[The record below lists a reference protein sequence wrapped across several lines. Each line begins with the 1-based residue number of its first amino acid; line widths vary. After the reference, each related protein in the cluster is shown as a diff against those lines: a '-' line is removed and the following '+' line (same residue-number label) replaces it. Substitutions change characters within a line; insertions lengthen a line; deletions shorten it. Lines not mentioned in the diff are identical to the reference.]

1 MKHFTLLLSFFS
13 FSLTLL
19 AQNVVISTQNP
30 DNLYVCG
37 TDQMTVTMQNGA
49 GPAATNLKATVTLPN
64 GVSYLQGSVA
74 GAAEGNISNLN
85 APVFDLADLAGGASV
100 SFTINVTAA
109 CPILQ
114 DINAGLTFSNTVVA
128 TYAGGSKQFVSNLY
142 PVTTGFVNISSVS
155 PPTVSGQKGDVIMRM
170 ITLRNT
176 RSGPIQS
183 LQVTDVHSAGIS
195 IQLEGGIN
203 QSNLPAIFNGEI
215 PGSFFTS
222 VGNGDNLL
230 DFNEEITL
238 VQKVT
243 IEDCG
248 IPSTTN
254 QSLIIVGWGCN
265 GSICQQDSVF
275 ANITILPTSQN
286 PSLSFIPVY
295 AAPVSQCGLTP
306 ATQEILIV
314 NTGELAATNIVLN
327 PYVLDT
333 TFYALDQGSIE
344 WNNGSGWQALSAF
357 TNTLTVLA
365 SCGISDYSESMVLQ
379 VPEVLPGDTVRVRF
393 NTYFCQDVC
402 GGLFPRMR
410 VGYNY
415 PKACPTNSTVG
426 GLISFI
432 PDAEFLKIDASVDY
446 EHEICLQEDSTYA
459 FTYWIK
465 SQRLPQDTGFLQVIF
480 EIPLGFDWVQDC
492 PFSLDNQMPLSS
504 EIVVNSDG
512 SKTVRMVFDLPFS
525 LDSVASNLCLE
536 YNCVQNM
543 PCEPPVPEA
552 TQSGSEFIV
561 YPPTSDC
568 GGCQLKL
575 STYSLISIT
584 PNEPLECAISFCDD
598 FILVVDNHCD
608 TTPPGPPRGPCTG
621 RGGPNGEPFAY
632 EINFDSYR
640 INYGLQDN
648 NDDRKADNNNIAN
661 APGVRRD
668 RYLVGDT
675 MRNEVTVY
683 VSSGIL
689 FSMNF
694 RLFLESLAG
703 DFGLND
709 GDPYDIES
717 GKIEF
722 MNNDTTTFIGARI
735 FFKTISGE
743 EYTCP
748 VAVPNIRA
756 DQRLFQVAQPN
767 IQPQQIVDVFTSM
780 YDQFD
785 MPLDS
790 FIPMGCVPQNFV
802 IGAGD
807 SVFFQADYKFKSNFV
822 PDGANAP
829 PLINFRSSICDLD
842 KAYAWELEDFCSEKP
857 LSQFSGYIE
866 TVTPNIQRIEPCAQS
881 TEIAPFQ
888 YQMRIAR
895 ANMFPFEVRQL
906 STVTGYSFSLPGN
919 VGIVDSRLNFLELQD
934 NVPLFGS
941 TYVNPTVQ
949 GSIASLDLNPFFGDP
964 LDEGYS
970 FGISARY
977 DTTCGYAGSAFNI
990 TKLDM
995 LYANPCIKN
1004 PVNTGFNLTNPN
1016 GYQNGSPL
1024 MELFSQDDVLYLP
1037 TDEFLFNF
1045 FLRNNSPVNAQNAWL
1060 TIESDG
1066 SLADLQ
1072 LLSMPSQT
1080 PIPQIG
1086 GVYQLGDLLSFA
1098 QPALRVLARNLSCR
1112 PVTVTFR
1119 FGWDCSPVFN
1129 SNGDACGT
1137 FSKTIEIR
1145 PLLPELELVVLNQ
1158 PPTIPMCEPSAVFE
1172 FEVSNAND
1180 GAAYNVVPS
1189 IKLPPGIRIV
1199 PGSSQ
1204 LAFPAGGAFV
1214 NMPNPVQLPGNIWQF
1229 DPQAASSNLAQNGL
1243 ISADNAPMNALRIRF
1258 RVVAECGVVA
1268 NAQPIYGAESLR
1280 SCGIA
1285 SNVLRRPGLPIGIEG
1300 IEPSY
1305 TAVSNLQ
1312 FTNPPGIAGCGQEIE
1327 LSASIAVNDSPMS
1340 GDSIYV
1346 LLPVG
1351 TSYVNGSYQS
1361 GTNAPGGPP
1370 QVSGQ
1375 QIQLPLP
1382 TNIGAGS
1389 VLNFTFRI
1397 RYDDPAGCADKL
1409 VILQTREQAQ
1419 AFCPS
1424 NNQLC
1429 NISVATGESLLD
1441 LNAQNPEIQLN
1452 NFNLN
1457 TVGGQTTFQAVLEN
1471 AGNSIATNPV
1481 VQLYHDL
1488 NGNGQIDPGDPL
1500 VATVNATGSIA
1511 PGGVLSISGNLN
1523 NLPASAFCDLIGLI
1537 PAEENCACADRIF
1550 SLKGDQV
1557 VTQGIGLCNLE
1568 TVNVGTPEVAGNTY
1582 NWLTP
1587 AGLSCTNC
1595 ANAVFTPGPDVM
1607 LGELVTLVLQEKA
1620 GECTIERRYEV
1631 QFGGAF
1637 GIETEDQTICAGEP
1651 VTLNA
1656 SEGGTV
1662 YNWSGPGISNPNQST
1677 QIVQPTVNANY
1688 SVTVTFSGG
1697 CTGTGMVAVMVN
1709 PASTIELPALT
1720 TCEGSPVLI
1729 LGKTTDVPGIYTLEL
1744 QKLNGCDSIITQE
1757 LIVELNNI
1765 EEALAF
1771 CEGTS
1776 ATVYDSTFTASGR
1789 ICKTEVSPTTGCLV
1803 TTCVNVTEVPNPQV
1817 PEQDEALVV
1826 AKGESVVIETP
1837 NDYTTYE
1844 WTPFD
1849 SNVLSCG
1856 DCPDPEASPDTSTLF
1871 MLVVEDENGCRDTAQ
1886 YRIFVCDED
1895 KIDIPN
1901 AFTPNGDGAND
1912 FFRVVPHEGAEVIR
1926 FLRVYSRWGQL
1937 VYEGSGTNAQWD
1949 GRIGNQ
1955 PAPSDV
1961 YVWVLDYVCGGND
1974 ARESGDVTLLR

>member
-1 MKHFTLLLSFFS
+1 
-13 FSLTLL
+13 
-19 AQNVVISTQNP
+19 
-30 DNLYVCG
+30 
-37 TDQMTVTMQNGA
+37 
-49 GPAATNLKATVTLPN
+49 
-64 GVSYLQGSVA
+64 
-74 GAAEGNISNLN
+74 
-85 APVFDLADLAGGASV
+85 
-100 SFTINVTAA
+100 
-109 CPILQ
+109 
-114 DINAGLTFSNTVVA
+114 
-128 TYAGGSKQFVSNLY
+128 
-142 PVTTGFVNISSVS
+142 
-155 PPTVSGQKGDVIMRM
+155 
-170 ITLRNT
+170 
-176 RSGPIQS
+176 
-183 LQVTDVHSAGIS
+183 
-195 IQLEGGIN
+195 
-203 QSNLPAIFNGEI
+203 
-215 PGSFFTS
+215 
-222 VGNGDNLL
+222 
-230 DFNEEITL
+230 
-238 VQKVT
+238 
-243 IEDCG
+243 
-248 IPSTTN
+248 
-254 QSLIIVGWGCN
+254 
-265 GSICQQDSVF
+265 
-275 ANITILPTSQN
+275 
-286 PSLSFIPVY
+286 
-295 AAPVSQCGLTP
+295 
-306 ATQEILIV
+306 
-314 NTGELAATNIVLN
+314 
-327 PYVLDT
+327 
-333 TFYALDQGSIE
+333 
-344 WNNGSGWQALSAF
+344 
-357 TNTLTVLA
+357 
-365 SCGISDYSESMVLQ
+365 
-379 VPEVLPGDTVRVRF
+379 
-393 NTYFCQDVC
+393 
-402 GGLFPRMR
+402 
-410 VGYNY
+410 
-415 PKACPTNSTVG
+415 
-426 GLISFI
+426 
-432 PDAEFLKIDASVDY
+432 
-446 EHEICLQEDSTYA
+446 
-459 FTYWIK
+459 
-465 SQRLPQDTGFLQVIF
+465 
-480 EIPLGFDWVQDC
+480 
-492 PFSLDNQMPLSS
+492 
-504 EIVVNSDG
+504 
-512 SKTVRMVFDLPFS
+512 
-525 LDSVASNLCLE
+525 
-536 YNCVQNM
+536 
-543 PCEPPVPEA
+543 
-552 TQSGSEFIV
+552 
-561 YPPTSDC
+561 
-568 GGCQLKL
+568 
-575 STYSLISIT
+575 
-584 PNEPLECAISFCDD
+584 
-598 FILVVDNHCD
+598 
-608 TTPPGPPRGPCTG
+608 
-621 RGGPNGEPFAY
+621 
-632 EINFDSYR
+632 
-640 INYGLQDN
+640 
-648 NDDRKADNNNIAN
+648 
-661 APGVRRD
+661 
-668 RYLVGDT
+668 
-675 MRNEVTVY
+675 
-683 VSSGIL
+683 
-689 FSMNF
+689 
-694 RLFLESLAG
+694 
-703 DFGLND
+703 
-709 GDPYDIES
+709 
-717 GKIEF
+717 
-722 MNNDTTTFIGARI
+722 
-735 FFKTISGE
+735 
-743 EYTCP
+743 
-748 VAVPNIRA
+748 
-756 DQRLFQVAQPN
+756 
-767 IQPQQIVDVFTSM
+767 
-780 YDQFD
+780 
-785 MPLDS
+785 
-790 FIPMGCVPQNFV
+790 
-802 IGAGD
+802 
-807 SVFFQADYKFKSNFV
+807 
-822 PDGANAP
+822 
-829 PLINFRSSICDLD
+829 
-842 KAYAWELEDFCSEKP
+842 
-857 LSQFSGYIE
+857 
-866 TVTPNIQRIEPCAQS
+866 
-881 TEIAPFQ
+881 
-888 YQMRIAR
+888 
-895 ANMFPFEVRQL
+895 
-906 STVTGYSFSLPGN
+906 
-919 VGIVDSRLNFLELQD
+919 
-934 NVPLFGS
+934 
-941 TYVNPTVQ
+941 
-949 GSIASLDLNPFFGDP
+949 
-964 LDEGYS
+964 
-970 FGISARY
+970 
-977 DTTCGYAGSAFNI
+977 
-990 TKLDM
+990 DM

-1045 FLRNNSPVNAQNAWL
+1045 FLRNNSPVNAENAWL

-1066 SLADLQ
+1066 SLADVQ

-1129 SNGDACGT
+1129 SNGDACGN

-1158 PPTIPMCEPSAVFE
+1158 PPTIPMCEHSAIFE

-1229 DPQAASSNLAQNGL
+1229 DPQAASTNLAQNGL
-1243 ISADNAPMNALRIRF
+1243 ISADNAPLNALRIRF

-1280 SCGIA
+1280 SCGVI

-1340 GDSIYV
+1340 GDSIYI

-1361 GTNAPGGPP
+1361 GVNAPGGPP

-1389 VLNFTFRI
+1389 VLSFSFRI

-1511 PGGVLSISGNLN
+1511 PGGVLSIAGNLN
-1523 NLPASAFCDLIGLI
+1523 NLPATAFCDLIGLI

-1557 VTQGIGLCNLE
+1557 VTQGIGLCDVE

-1595 ANAVFTPGPDVM
+1595 ANAVYTPGPEVM
-1607 LGELVTLVLQEKA
+1607 SGELVTLVLQEKA
-1620 GECTIERRYEV
+1620 GECTIERRYEI

-1651 VTLNA
+1651 LTLNA
-1656 SEGGTV
+1656 TEGGTV

-1697 CTGTGMVAVMVN
+1697 CTGTGMVAVLVN

-1757 LIVELNNI
+1757 LIVEPTNI
-1765 EEALAF
+1765 EETLAF

-1776 ATVYDSTFTASGR
+1776 ATVYDSTFIASGR
-1789 ICKTEVSPTTGCLV
+1789 ICKTEVSPTTGCVV

-1826 AKGESVVIETP
+1826 SKGESVVIETP
-1837 NDYTTYE
+1837 DDYITYE

-1895 KIDIPN
+1895 QIDIPN

-1949 GRIGNQ
+1949 GSIGNQ

-1961 YVWVLDYVCGGND
+1961 YVWVLDYVCGGNE